1 MKFEIER
8 KFLVK
13 ANWPKPKIGLECVQG
28 YICGDAERI
37 VRIRTM
43 GSKGWLTIKSI
54 KTHITRIEYEYEIP
68 FDEAQ
73 ELLNSLCVK
82 PLIQKTRFTI
92 VSSGQDWEIDVF
104 HGENN
109 GLIVAEVELESE
121 DESIQIPDWIG
132 EEVTED
138 SRYFNASLS
147 QKPFVSWKK

>member
-13 ANWPKPKIGLECVQG
+13 ANWPKPKSGLECVQG
-28 YICGDAERI
+28 YISADAERV

-68 FDEAQ
+68 FGEAQ
-73 ELLNSLCVK
+73 ELLNTLCIK
-82 PLIQKTRFTI
+82 PLIEKTRFTI
-92 VSSGQDWEIDVF
+92 FSLDQDWEIDVF
-104 HGENN
+104 HGENI

-121 DESIQIPDWIG
+121 DESIQIPDWVG
-132 EEVTED
+132 KEVTED
-138 SRYFNASLS
+138 SRYYNANLS
-147 QKPFVSWKK
+147 QNSFTSWKK